1 MVQGKSKA
9 PVKSH
14 GTDIRGFFGGAG
26 SQTASGGS
34 QGASQTSS
42 TRKTTNGAAK
52 LKAIEISDDDAEE
65 VPKKTAAVSTIQASE
80 DSHDRVLGLNIS
92 LRYISSFLLPRSVPI
107 ELIIMN
113 RKPTPAKPAT
123 ASKLKSEE
131 VMEIDDDEPIRPQA
145 AKRKKAAII
154 ESSDEEQSNEPPP
167 KKKQTTTPSTSKP
180 RTSTSTS
187 TAKPA
192 SAIRPAK
199 DSVSRK
205 APTPRKAAAPPRK
218 NKRDDDFIVSSD
230 EEEDDDFVVDDDED
244 DELLKG
250 KSKSK
255 AVPKKAPAKSA
266 PVKPPQRA
274 KSEKAAKGEEKK
286 SAKSEAASA
295 TPVDDKSAKKP
306 NWYAMKAA
314 RAGPSNPGSKEIP
327 LPKDPNCLAGLSFV
341 FTGELNSLSRDE
353 AVELAKRYGGRV
365 VGQPSSKTSYV
376 VVGTDAGPS
385 KLKAIEKNKLKTL
398 DEDGFLNLIATRVVD
413 ESALDDKTRKKMEK
427 EQEAIRES
435 AKEMERREKQAAK
448 QAATTT
454 ASAKPA
460 PLNQLWTARYAA
472 QTLKEIC
479 GNKGQVE
486 KLLEWLNSWSTSLQ
500 SGFKKPGKNGM
511 NVYRAVMIT
520 GPPGIGKT
528 TSAHLCA
535 KLAGFTPIELNASDA
550 RSKKLVENS
559 TNIMNT
565 SLDGWMHGG
574 NKTNA
579 AGVTITDK
587 SCLIM
592 DEVDGGEYTRWRFH
606 VATDLQ
612 SRPEPAAIRS
622 RILSIAFKEKLKIPA
637 NVIDQLVQSA
647 QSDIRQVLNML
658 STWKLSSTTMDF
670 DEGKALAKMNEKYSV
685 MTPFGVINKMLGPQ
699 MFSPTS
705 RETLG
710 DKIELYFHDPSFVP
724 LFMQENY
731 LKTQPSRLRNMDGPE
746 KTLKHL
752 ELMYKAA
759 ESLSDGDIVD
769 SLIHGPN
776 QYWSLMPL
784 HAVCSTVRP
793 ASFLYGMGAGYGGPN
808 AMSFPQWLG
817 QNSKQNKL
825 SRQLTD
831 VQARMRLK
839 VSGDKG
845 EIRQSYIP
853 ALFPHMVQP
862 LMDQGASAVEE
873 VIEFM
878 DEYFLTR
885 EDWDTIVELGVGD
898 RSDAIVMKKISTNTK
913 TSFTKKYNAR
923 DHPVAFHK
931 AQDLGKVPK
940 KLAAA
945 GPAPDLEEA
954 FDVDDEIVEEEE
966 EEKGDA
972 SDEAPEHDSLIKVA
986 KQKGKGKAAS
996 TGSKGKA
1003 AKKG

>member
-1 MVQGKSKA
+1 MAPSKA
-9 PVKSH
+9 KTPAKSH
-14 GTDIRGFFGGAG
+14 GTDIRGFFGASG
-26 SQTASGGS
+26 SQATLGGS
-34 QGASQTSS
+34 QNTSKS
-42 TRKTTNGAAK
+42 TSMPPVKNGNAK
-52 LKAIEISDDDAEE
+52 GKAIEISDSEPEE
-65 VPKKTAAVSTIQASE
+65 QPKRKSTTTPKAAPSKP
-80 DSHDRVLGLNIS
+80 RV
-92 LRYISSFLLPRSVPI
+92 
-107 ELIIMN
+107 
-113 RKPTPAKPAT
+113 
-123 ASKLKSEE
+123 SKLKSEE
-131 VMEIDDDEPIRPQA
+131 VMEIDDEDEEPIRPHPP
-145 AKRKKAAII
+145 KRKKAAVI
-154 ESSDEEQSNEPPP
+154 ESSDEDGDVHASPP
-167 KKKQTTTPSTSKP
+167 KKKQATASSSSSKARANTS
-180 RTSTSTS
+180 
-187 TAKPA
+187 A
-192 SAIRPAK
+192 SKSAPPAK
-199 DSVSRK
+199 ESKQAKESTTRK
-205 APTPRKAAAPPRK
+205 APTPRKAPAASRK
-218 NKRDDDFIVSSD
+218 KKDDDFIVSSGQED
-230 EEEDDDFVVDDDED
+230 TDDDFELDDDDEEIVTKD
-244 DELLKG
+244 KT
-250 KSKSK
+250 K
-255 AVPKKAPAKSA
+255 AKAPSRAPAKLTPA
-266 PVKPPQRA
+266 KATPKAKEKVVKT
-274 KSEKAAKGEEKK
+274 EEKK
-286 SAKSEAASA
+286 PAKVEDTKPTAVESKGDQ
-295 TPVDDKSAKKP
+295 PAKKP

-327 LPKDPNCLAGLSFV
+327 VPKDPNCLAGLSFV
-341 FTGELNSLSRDE
+341 FTGELSSLSRDE

-376 VVGTDAGPS
+376 ILGADAGPS
-385 KLKAIEKNKLKTL
+385 KLKAIEKNKLRTL

-427 EQEAIRES
+427 EKEAIRES

-448 QAATTT
+448 QATT
-454 ASAKPA
+454 AGSSAKTSA
-460 PLNQLWTARYAA
+460 ENQLWTARYAP

-486 KLLEWLNSWSTSLQ
+486 KLQDWLGSWSSSLQ
-500 SGFKKPGKNGM
+500 SNFKKPGKNGM
-511 NVYRAVMIT
+511 NIYRAVMIT

-592 DEVDGGEYTRWRFH
+592 DEVDGMSAGDRGGVGALCALIKKTKIPIICIANDRGAQKLKPLLNVTFNLSYK
-606 VATDLQ
+606 
-612 SRPEPAAIRS
+612 RPEAAAIRS
-622 RILSIAFKEKLKIPA
+622 RILSIAFKEKMKIPA
-637 NVIDQLVQSA
+637 NVIDQLVQGA

-658 STWKLSSTTMDF
+658 STWKLSSSTMDF
-670 DEGKALAKMNEKYSV
+670 DEGKTLAKMNEKYSV

-699 MFSPTS
+699 MFSSTS

-724 LFMQENY
+724 LFIQENY
-731 LKTQPSRLRNMDGPE
+731 LKTQPSRIRNVDGPE
-746 KTLKHL
+746 KILKHL
-752 ELMYKAA
+752 ELMSKAA
-759 ESLSDGDIVD
+759 DSISDGDIVD

-817 QNSKQNKL
+817 QNSKQSKL

-853 ALFPHMVQP
+853 ALFPHIVQP
-862 LMDQGASAVEE
+862 LMDQGASAVDD
-873 VIEFM
+873 VIEVM

-898 RSDAIVMKKISTNTK
+898 RADTIVTKSITTATK
-913 TSFTKKYNAR
+913 TSFTKKYNSR

-931 AQDLGKVPK
+931 AENLGKVPK
-940 KLAAA
+940 KLASA

-954 FDVDDEIVEEEE
+954 FDVDDEVVEEV
-966 EEKGDA
+966 EEKEDE
-972 SDEAPEHDSLIKVA
+972 SDDSPEHDSLIKVPKA
-986 KQKGKGKAAS
+986 KGKGKATTAG
-996 TGSKGKA
+996 TRGKG
-1003 AKKG
+1003 AKKS

>member
-65 VPKKTAAVSTIQASE
+65 LPKKTAAVST
-80 DSHDRVLGLNIS
+80 
-92 LRYISSFLLPRSVPI
+92 
-107 ELIIMN
+107 
-113 RKPTPAKPAT
+113 KPTPAKPAT

-187 TAKPA
+187 TAQPA

-218 NKRDDDFIVSSD
+218 NKRDDDFIASSG
-230 EEEDDDFVVDDDED
+230 EEDDDDFVVDDDED

-266 PVKPPQRA
+266 PVKPPQKA
-274 KSEKAAKGEEKK
+274 KSEKAVKGEEKK

-295 TPVDDKSAKKP
+295 TSVDDKSAKKP

-460 PLNQLWTARYAA
+460 PLNQLWTARYAP

-592 DEVDGGEYTRWRFH
+592 DEVDGMSAGDRGGVGALCALIKKTKIPIICIANDRNAQKLKPLLNVTFNLAFR
-606 VATDLQ
+606 
-612 SRPEPAAIRS
+612 RPEPAAIRS

-913 TSFTKKYNAR
+913 TSFTKKYNVR

-940 KLAAA
+940 KLASA